1 MTSQEILT
9 QFGPREAMEYDVV
22 VVGGGPGG
30 LATAIRLKQLAVET
44 FEIAEIMGIECVTPA
59 FFNQCSNFRAFPAHP
74 RRPRFWCPGN
84 QRAPRSPPRIVTQ
97 PASN

>member
-30 LATAIRLKQLAVET
+30 L
-44 FEIAEIMGIECVTPA
+44 EIG
-59 FFNQCSNFRAFPAHP
+59 RAH
-74 RRPRFWCPGN
+74 
-84 QRAPRSPPRIVTQ
+84 V
-97 PASN
+97 